1 MGRLHPPSQAAKT
14 CALGGWIPVSRTV
27 TQNPQFQNDLDENP
41 LFHTFIEL
49 TESPIQFPIPSVV
62 GAAMFRWTI
71 EQAAFKAFGDS
82 SANVGK
88 ILNAAEHQIQQ
99 HLNRNNGLRTDGH
112 VDP

>member
-1 MGRLHPPSQAAKT
+1 
-14 CALGGWIPVSRTV
+14 
-27 TQNPQFQNDLDENP
+27 
-41 LFHTFIEL
+41 
-49 TESPIQFPIPSVV
+49 
-62 GAAMFRWTI
+62 MFRWTI